1 MGLLDYSNMCV
12 EQQRWGSTE
21 SSFGDPISFRAPD
34 LSARMLL
41 SILPRV
47 HDLERDSMH
56 PIQMKN
62 AWRAFDA
69 LCEHSILDDAGRP
82 IDRFSEIGA
91 RITRNVKAP
100 SAQCEL
106 CKLKAELKPKFDSAA
121 RRHALET
128 CWFHY
133 QAVRCPLILGLAT
146 QPGISYVFV
155 REFLSVVDPDFVL
168 PAAVPDS
175 QLSVEPAVSKA
186 VRALFTEQYHREY
199 CERYDT
205 HMEADPC
212 SPYGALQWSVDPY
225 NIRADIRAYCKEHN
239 LLSRERK
246 KDWLK
251 LASDPNCKFQ
261 DLDDHDEGLPFIF
274 IDLLCVDSV
283 GNPKVEGNFNLDDLY
298 GDTQL
303 EGMRK
308 EAQLMYV
315 CSSLG
320 PERAARR
327 DPAMRVRG
335 DAGKKLRK
343 DTKSLPQLE
352 QYGRDL
358 MESFRGATVDDYN
371 KAGKKAVAEADERKR
386 AGRKSADWSEVCMY
400 CDEGGALVLCEHC
413 EHAAHLRCAS
423 LECEPD
429 EWLCDSCI
437 NDD

>member
-1 MGLLDYSNMCV
+1 MSMWPARLYSYGLYSYGLYSYGLYSYGLYSYGLYSCGLYSHGLN
-12 EQQRWGSTE
+12 SY
-21 SSFGDPISFRAPD
+21 D
-34 LSARMLL
+34 
-41 SILPRV
+41 
-47 HDLERDSMH
+47 
-56 PIQMKN
+56 
-62 AWRAFDA
+62 DA

-100 SAQCEL
+100 LARCEL

-175 QLSVEPAVSKA
+175 QLSVEPAVIKA

-261 DLDDHDEGLPFIF
+261 DLDDRDEGLPFVF
-274 IDLLCVDSV
+274 IDLLRVDSV

-315 CSSLG
+315 CNSLG
-320 PERAARR
+320 PERTARR

-335 DAGKKLRK
+335 DAGKKIAQGHQKPPTARTIWAGLNGII
-343 DTKSLPQLE
+343 S
-352 QYGRDL
+352 
-358 MESFRGATVDDYN
+358 RGN
-371 KAGKKAVAEADERKR
+371 CG
-386 AGRKSADWSEVCMY
+386 GIQQGWQ
-400 CDEGGALVLCEHC
+400 EG
-413 EHAAHLRCAS
+413 
-423 LECEPD
+423 
-429 EWLCDSCI
+429 SC
-437 NDD
+437 